1 MSDAKSEIDEQKA
14 RELLAR
20 ERERVER
27 SLADL
32 RREVKSSQEEVDT
45 EISPEDD
52 AETIVDEEVDGAVAR
67 SLESEL
73 EMIKRAEQRLE
84 EGSYGLSVESGTPI
98 PAKRLEHVPY
108 AERTIEEQER
118 YEKRGG

>member
-1 MSDAKSEIDEQKA
+1 MADAKSEIEEQKA

-32 RREVKSSQEEVDT
+32 GREIKSSQEEVDNET
-45 EISPEDD
+45 SAEDD
-52 AETIVDEEVDGAVAR
+52 SETIVDEEVDGAVAR

-73 EMIKRAEQRLE
+73 EAIARAEQRLE
-84 EGSYGLSVESGTPI
+84 EGTYGLSVDSGDPI
-98 PAKRLEHVPY
+98 PVGRLERVPY